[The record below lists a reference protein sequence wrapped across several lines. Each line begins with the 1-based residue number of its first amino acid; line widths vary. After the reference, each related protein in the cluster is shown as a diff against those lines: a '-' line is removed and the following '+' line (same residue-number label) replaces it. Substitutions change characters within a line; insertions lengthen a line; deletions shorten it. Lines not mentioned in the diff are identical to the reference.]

1 MDGDAGFWKE
11 QVTGKPGVFVEDGE
25 ENGSS
30 ETLLVFPVMEILRML
45 GYSWNKDG

>member
-1 MDGDAGFWKE
+1 MDGDAGFGRNKSRW
-11 QVTGKPGVFVEDGE
+11 KPGVFVEDGE